1 MKSTRRERVHIL
13 KNERVRILKER
24 VRREF
29 DMSQGV
35 RVWLAAIFFAAM
47 VNTGVASS
55 NKLTPLVD
63 APAPDFQVTTFDGRK
78 LSLADFKGQVVVLN
92 FWATWCGPCKRE
104 LPLLEDYH
112 RRQHSA
118 GLVILAV
125 ATEDSL
131 TPFQLRPLA
140 KILTLQ
146 MVKRFKGNY
155 GQIKYLPTNFVIDRK
170 GILRYAESGGFTP
183 EGLDQVIGPLI
194 AETPDSSTAGEVKAG
209 EDQ

>member
-1 MKSTRRERVHIL
+1 
-13 KNERVRILKER
+13 
-24 VRREF
+24 
-29 DMSQGV
+29 MSHGV
-35 RVWLAAIFFAAM
+35 KVGLAAIFFAAW
-47 VNTGVASS
+47 VTAGIAFAGRPS
-55 NKLTPLVD
+55 PAVD

-104 LPLLEDYH
+104 LPLLEDYQ

-131 TPFQLRPLA
+131 TPFQLRPLQ
-140 KILTLQ
+140 KLLTLQ

-155 GQIKYLPTNFVIDRK
+155 GDIKYLPTNFVIDRK
-170 GILRYAESGGFTP
+170 GILRYAESGGFTQ
-183 EGLDQVIGPLI
+183 EELDQVLAPML
-194 AETPDSSTAGEVKAG
+194 AETPDSPQSGG
-209 EDQ
+209 

>member
-1 MKSTRRERVHIL
+1 
-13 KNERVRILKER
+13 
-24 VRREF
+24 
-29 DMSQGV
+29 MSHAAK
-35 RVWLAAIFFAAM
+35 VWLAVILVAASLAS
-47 VNTGVASS
+47 GVAFSRKPS
-55 NKLTPLVD
+55 PIVD

-112 RRQHSA
+112 RRQHAA

-131 TPFQLRPLA
+131 TPFQLRPLQ
-140 KILTLQ
+140 KLLTLQ

-155 GQIKYLPTNFVIDRK
+155 GDIKYLPTNFVIDRN
-170 GILRYAESGGFTP
+170 GILRYAESGGFTR
-183 EGLDQVIGPLI
+183 EGLDEVLGPLI
-194 AETPDSSTAGEVKAG
+194 AETPDAPQPTTAR
-209 EDQ
+209 Q

>member
-1 MKSTRRERVHIL
+1 
-13 KNERVRILKER
+13 
-24 VRREF
+24 
-29 DMSQGV
+29 MSHGV
-35 RVWLAAIFFAAM
+35 KVGLAALFFAALLT
-47 VNTGVASS
+47 TGIAFSR
-55 NKLTPLVD
+55 KPGPMVD

-131 TPFQLRPLA
+131 TPFQLRPLQ
-140 KILTLQ
+140 KLLTLQ
-146 MVKRFKGNY
+146 MVKRFKGDY
-155 GQIKYLPTNFVIDRK
+155 GDIKYLPTNFVIDRK
-170 GILRYAESGGFTP
+170 GILRYAESGGFTR
-183 EGLDQVIGPLI
+183 EGIEEVLGPLI
-194 AETPDSSTAGEVKAG
+194 AETRDSPPAAAAG
-209 EDQ
+209 Q

>member
-1 MKSTRRERVHIL
+1 
-13 KNERVRILKER
+13 
-24 VRREF
+24 
-29 DMSQGV
+29 MSHGAN
-35 RVWLAAIFFAAM
+35 VWPAAILFA
-47 VNTGVASS
+47 VLVTTGVASS
-55 NKLTPLVD
+55 NKQTPLVD
-63 APAPDFQVTTFDGRK
+63 TAAPDFQVTTFDGRK

-92 FWATWCGPCKRE
+92 FWATWCGPCKQE
-104 LPLLEDYH
+104 LPLLEDYQ
-112 RRQHSA
+112 RREHSA

-170 GILRYAESGGFTP
+170 GILRFAESGGFTR
-183 EGLDQVIGPLI
+183 EGLEQVLGPLI
-194 AETPDSSTAGEVKAG
+194 AETADAPQGADAP
-209 EDQ
+209 

>member
-1 MKSTRRERVHIL
+1 
-13 KNERVRILKER
+13 VRILALQTFGE
-24 VRREF
+24 REF
-29 DMSQGV
+29 DMSHGV
-35 RVWLAAIFFAAM
+35 KVWAAVIFFAAM
-47 VNTGVASS
+47 ANAGVASS
-55 NKLTPLVD
+55 NKMTPPVD

-78 LSLADFKGQVVVLN
+78 LALADFKGQVVVLN
-92 FWATWCGPCKRE
+92 FWATWCGPCKQE

-112 RRQHSA
+112 RRQHVN

-155 GQIKYLPTNFVIDRK
+155 GDIRYLPTNFVIDRK
-170 GILRYAESGGFTP
+170 GILRYAESGGFTR
-183 EGLDQVIGPLI
+183 EDLDQVLGPLI
-194 AETPDSSTAGEVKAG
+194 AESPDLPQADGVQSRSSGG
-209 EDQ
+209 Q

>member
-1 MKSTRRERVHIL
+1 
-13 KNERVRILKER
+13 
-24 VRREF
+24 
-29 DMSQGV
+29 MSQGV
-35 RVWLAAIFFAAM
+35 KVWLAAFLFAGLIT
-47 VNTGVASS
+47 TGSTFAGKSS
-55 NKLTPLVD
+55 PIVD

-78 LSLADFKGQVVVLN
+78 LSLAQFKGQVVVLN

-104 LPLLEDYH
+104 LPLLEDYQ

-140 KILTLQ
+140 KLLTLQ

-155 GQIKYLPTNFVIDRK
+155 GEIRYLPTNFVIDRK
-170 GILRYAESGGFTP
+170 GILRYAESGGFTR
-183 EGLDQVIGPLI
+183 EDIEEVLGPLI
-194 AETPDSSTAGEVKAG
+194 AETADAGRAG
-209 EDQ
+209 GG

>member
-1 MKSTRRERVHIL
+1 
-13 KNERVRILKER
+13 
-24 VRREF
+24 
-29 DMSQGV
+29 MSHGV
-35 RVWLAAIFFAAM
+35 KVGVAALFFAALLT
-47 VNTGVASS
+47 TGIAFSRKPS
-55 NKLTPLVD
+55 PMVD

-118 GLVILAV
+118 GLAILAV

-131 TPFQLRPLA
+131 TPFQLRPLQ
-140 KILTLQ
+140 KLLTLQ

-155 GQIKYLPTNFVIDRK
+155 GDIKYLPTNFVIDRK
-170 GILRYAESGGFTP
+170 GILRYAESGGFTR
-183 EGLDQVIGPLI
+183 EGIEEILGPLI
-194 AETPDSSTAGEVKAG
+194 AETPDAPQTAAG
-209 EDQ
+209 GQ